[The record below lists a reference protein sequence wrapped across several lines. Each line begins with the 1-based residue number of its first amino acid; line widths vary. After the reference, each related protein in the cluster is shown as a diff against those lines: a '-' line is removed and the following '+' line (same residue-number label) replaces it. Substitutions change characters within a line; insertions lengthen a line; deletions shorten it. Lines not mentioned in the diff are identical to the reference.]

1 MHSPSRL
8 RSSRGLEELKRV
20 HSPSDRDIPAETR
33 NHGSCEDGGEDCE
46 RSRQSMILECMKLE
60 RPTSPC
66 RCTSPPAVA
75 WPRC

>member
-33 NHGSCEDGGEDCE
+33 NHGSCEDGHDGMIGERTARVETVHD
-46 RSRQSMILECMKLE
+46 S
-60 RPTSPC
+60 
-66 RCTSPPAVA
+66 
-75 WPRC
+75 